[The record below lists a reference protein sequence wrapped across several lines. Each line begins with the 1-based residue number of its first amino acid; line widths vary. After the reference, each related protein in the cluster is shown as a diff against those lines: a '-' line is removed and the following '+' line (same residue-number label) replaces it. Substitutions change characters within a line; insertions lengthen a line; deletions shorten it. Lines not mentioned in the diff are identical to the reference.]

1 MEKAELVTVVKV
13 SGNLGLGKNPGYT
26 EQPFSEF
33 EYLLPATA
41 MQFSLSCYEIL
52 YMYSELP
59 YIFL

>member
-52 YMYSELP
+52 
-59 YIFL
+59 